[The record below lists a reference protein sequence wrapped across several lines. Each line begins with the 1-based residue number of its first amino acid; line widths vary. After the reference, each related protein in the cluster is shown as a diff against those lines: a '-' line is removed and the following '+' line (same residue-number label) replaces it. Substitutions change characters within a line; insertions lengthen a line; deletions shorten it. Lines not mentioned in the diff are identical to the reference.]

1 MLDFL
6 VVIPARFKSSRLP
19 GKPLIKL
26 NGVPMLVRTYKQCL
40 KSVPKKKIIVATD
53 DMKIVNL
60 CNNEKI
66 PSIIT
71 SKKCLTGTD
80 RVAEVANKIKA
91 KIYINV
97 QGDEPLFNPRD
108 VKKLIFKAKKY
119 PKEIVNG
126 YCKIT
131 DKKEFFDRNV
141 PKIIFGPDGKLFYMS
156 RAPIPNNKKNKFK
169 KAWRQVCAYSLPIKA
184 LKDFYKLKKK
194 TTLEK
199 IEDLEL
205 LRFIELGYVVR
216 MIPMSSK
223 SISVD
228 TKDDVK
234 KVEKV
239 LLKK

>member
-1 MLDFL
+1 MCSIFGIVDFENK
-6 VVIPARFKSSRLP
+6 IKS
-19 GKPLIKL
+19 KDLI
-26 NGVPMLVRTYKQCL
+26 
-40 KSVPKKKIIVATD
+40 
-53 DMKIVNL
+53 
-60 CNNEKI
+60 
-66 PSIIT
+66 
-71 SKKCLTGTD
+71 SK
-80 RVAEVANKIKA
+80 KIKA

-108 VKKLIFKAKKY
+108 LKNLIVKAKKY
-119 PKEIVNG
+119 PKEVVNG

-131 DKKEFFDRNV
+131 DKKMFFDRNV

-156 RAPIPNNKKNKFK
+156 RAPVPNNKKNKFK
-169 KAWRQVCAYSLPIKA
+169 KAWRQVCAYSLPVKA

-194 TTLEK
+194 STLEK

-216 MIPMSSK
+216 MIPMSNK

-228 TKDDVK
+228 TKNDVK
-234 KVEKV
+234 KVEKI